1 MRILGIFI
9 VVMLFSTPAF
19 SIMVPQEDMIACTM
33 DAKMCPDGS
42 YVSRQGPNCEFA
54 PCSGEGGKEPKRKK
68 PVEPVVKKEKLT
80 METAEK
86 LALEYMPGTV
96 LESWEDKVGDNLV
109 YKVILKAKKDGYVRE
124 LTIDAMT
131 HDIQGGDK
139 IRR

>member
-54 PCSGEGGKEPKRKK
+54 PCPGEGEKEPKRKK

-96 LESWEDKVGDNLV
+96 LESWEDKVGENLV
-109 YKVILKAKKDGYVRE
+109 YKVILKAEKDGYVRE